1 MPDPVPLA
9 QVKQILTEAAAQ
21 RTLPREALL
30 AQAHAELFATLTV
43 EETAKLMEELRALP
57 HIDAN
62 MAVKL
67 SDLLPQYPE
76 EIRLLFSKE
85 RVPLDE
91 GQVGRILEIIAQH
104 R

>member
-9 QVKQILTEAAAQ
+9 QVKQMLTEAATQ

-30 AQAHAELFATLTV
+30 AQSHAEMFARLTV
-43 EETAKLMEELRALP
+43 EDTEKLIGELRALP
-57 HIDAN
+57 HIDAV

-67 SDLLPQYPE
+67 ADLLPQYPE

-91 GQVGRILEIIAQH
+91 GQVGKILEIIAQH